1 MAAGSV
7 DDIFVEIEVRLDRLE
22 TGMRRSEQIVN
33 DSLERIE
40 QRTSQGIFGDSFLSG
55 TVQTVGKVAA
65 GFATM
70 LTIFGA
76 LNIATDVFQLAMAKA
91 GEDAGRVADEIE
103 SIRERGNRVPILG
116 LAALE
121 VVAFIDNLANADS
134 EAEKTLETLRQ
145 IEEAT
150 AALARQAFA
159 LRFGRDVAVQE
170 KTLIALREQDK
181 EKRIQLE
188 LEARLFEIEL
198 QRQRLIEQGITV
210 LKARQFAEI
219 EGERARLLAEERLR
233 KLKGRRRDPTESVIT
248 ALGQATFG
256 VGGFSPP
263 SALDPPTKQGQQQ
276 QLEKADRHNRLLER
290 LEELVSQIGFQ

>member
-1 MAAGSV
+1 MVAGSV
-7 DDIFVEIEVRLDRLE
+7 DDIFVEIQVRLDKLE

-40 QRTSQGIFGDSFLSG
+40 QRTSQGIFGDGFLSG
-55 TVQTVGKVAA
+55 TAQTVGKVAA

-91 GEDAGRVADEIE
+91 GEDAERVADEID

-121 VVAFIDNLANADS
+121 VVAFIANLANAES
-134 EAEKTLETLRQ
+134 EAEKTLTTLRE

-150 AALARQAFA
+150 AALARGAFA
-159 LRFGRDVAVQE
+159 LRFGRDLAVQE
-170 KTLIALREQDK
+170 KLLIALREQDK

-219 EGERARLLAEERLR
+219 EGERARLLAEEKLR
-233 KLKGRRRDPTESVIT
+233 KRRRGRDPTESTIT
-248 ALGQATFG
+248 ALGTATFG
-256 VGGFSPP
+256 VGGFNPQP
-263 SALDPPTKQGQQQ
+263 ALDPPTKQGQDKQQ
-276 QLEKADRHNRLLER
+276 RETKQTNQRLGQLIEAVQE
-290 LEELVSQIGFQ
+290 IGFA